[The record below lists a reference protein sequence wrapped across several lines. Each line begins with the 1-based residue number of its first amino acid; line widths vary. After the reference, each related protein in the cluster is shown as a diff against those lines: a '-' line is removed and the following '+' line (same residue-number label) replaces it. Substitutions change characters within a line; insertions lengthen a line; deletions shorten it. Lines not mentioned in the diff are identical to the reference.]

1 MKLLDLVVKEYI
13 AIVEMLAEDK
23 PIENNRMIVEREEF
37 KSMLEKYAFAT
48 FAAKTKA
55 YKALNF
61 IIHDQNNYTM
71 PYNDT
76 KLKKTV
82 RKVVVNYKTYLAVKH
97 LYETN
102 LNI

>member
-1 MKLLDLVVKEYI
+1 MKLLEMVVKEYI
-13 AIVEMLAEDK
+13 AMVEKLAQDK
-23 PIENNRMIVEREEF
+23 PVEHNRIILERAEF
-37 KSMLEKYAFAT
+37 KAMLEQYAYAT

-71 PYNDT
+71 PCKDVE
-76 KLKKTV
+76 LGKTV
-82 RKVVVNYKTYLAVKH
+82 RKVVINYRTYLALKE

-102 LNI
+102 VNI

>member
-1 MKLLDLVVKEYI
+1 MKLLDLVIKEYI
-13 AIVEMLAEDK
+13 AIVETLAVDK
-23 PIENNRMIVEREEF
+23 PIENNRIIVEREEF
-37 KSMLEKYAFAT
+37 KRMLEQYGYASFS
-48 FAAKTKA
+48 AKTKA

-71 PYNDT
+71 PYKDT
-76 KLKKTV
+76 NLKKTV
-82 RKVVVNYKTYLAVKH
+82 RKVIINYNTYLEVKH